1 MDWFYAIIRAAS
13 AHNDGLIVLD
23 IPRILAGLVLSTLI
37 GGIAYRRHALTAG
50 GWLGAL
56 LTGTLT
62 FGFGGWAWG
71 LTLIAFFVTSSALS
85 RFRQTRKQQLAGEKF
100 EKGGRRDLL
109 QALANGGAGAL
120 LALAYGLSGEPPA
133 LLAAFTGIMATVTAD
148 TWATELGVLSPRPPR
163 LVTTWRVAE
172 PGTSGAVS
180 LYGLAATAA
189 GALTIGLTLLVVGVI
204 EHQVWAFWLLA
215 AALLGGVGGSLADS
229 LLGAT
234 IQAIYRAPN
243 GDQTERRAA
252 PSGAPNPRVRGWPW
266 MNNDMVNFISSLIGG
281 LIGLVIWRLL

>member
-1 MDWFYAIIRAAS
+1 MLSYAAVS
-13 AHNDGLIVLD
+13 AHHDGLTVLD
-23 IPRILAGLVLSTLI
+23 IPRILAGLVLSALI
-37 GGIAYRRHALTAG
+37 GGIAYRRRSLTAS

-85 RFRQTRKQQLAGEKF
+85 RFRQARKQQLAGEKF
-100 EKGGRRDLL
+100 EKGGQRDLL

-133 LLAAFTGIMATVTAD
+133 LLAAFVGIMATVTAD
-148 TWATELGVLSPRPPR
+148 TWATELGVLSPQPPR
-163 LVTTWRVAE
+163 LVTTWRVVE
-172 PGTSGAVS
+172 PGTSGAVT
-180 LYGLAATAA
+180 LHGLAATAA
-189 GALTIGLTLLVVGVI
+189 GALLIGLVMLVVGAI
-204 EHQVWAFWLLA
+204 ERDVWIPWLLP

-234 IQAIYRAPN
+234 AQAIYRAPK

-252 PSGAPNPRVRGWPW
+252 ADGAPNPRIRGWRW

-281 LIGLVIWRLL
+281 LIGLAIWRIL